1 MVSGLSAVSPACGRG
16 YWCLYQQPKEAEVGD
31 RTDDLKGKAKEKAG
45 QMTDNERLERE
56 GQADQAKAGI
66 KREVDDTADKV
77 KDGVDRVTP

>member
-1 MVSGLSAVSPACGRG
+1 MVPLPTTDE
-16 YWCLYQQPKEAEVGD
+16 EAEVGD

-66 KREVDDTADKV
+66 KRGVDDTADKV
-77 KDGVDRVTP
+77 KDGVVRVTP